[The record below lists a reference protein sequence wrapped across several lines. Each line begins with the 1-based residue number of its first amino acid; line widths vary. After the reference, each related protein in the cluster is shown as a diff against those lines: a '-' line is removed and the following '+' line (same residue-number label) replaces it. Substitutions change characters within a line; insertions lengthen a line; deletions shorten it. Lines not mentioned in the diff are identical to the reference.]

1 MDDSY
6 NICLACGICCDGGL
20 IGFVQIEADEF
31 IEVRKVLEIEE
42 SDTIGF
48 FLQPCS
54 KFCTQCTIYENRP
67 KQCRKFEC
75 QLLQSYDSEQIS
87 FQSAIDIVH
96 EVKLK
101 RSVIEYQITS
111 LNIVLRPASFYYK
124 VIELYQFLNEKE
136 INSSIVQNE
145 RYLLSEMKSLNVLV
159 YQHFGV
165 KFFPLN
171 E

>member
-54 KFCTQCTIYENRP
+54 KFCSHCTIYEERP

-75 QLLQSYDSEQIS
+75 QLLQSYDSGQIS
-87 FQSAIDIVH
+87 FQSADEVVH
-96 EVKLK
+96 EVKQK
-101 RSVIEYQITS
+101 RSVIEDQIIE
-111 LNIVLRPASFYYK
+111 LNIVLRPASFYFQ
-124 VIELYQFLNEKE
+124 VIELNKFLNEKE

-145 RYLLSEMKSLNVLV
+145 MHLLSNLRSLNLLV
-159 YQHFGV
+159 NQHFGV
-165 KFFPLN
+165 TFFPVN